1 MGLWLIVF
9 ATICLCFSIRGLLN
23 LVSPPPPSSSS
34 SSLLPPG
41 PFRVP
46 IIGNLIWLSR
56 SLSEL
61 EPILR
66 KLHAKYGPI
75 VTLPIGSRPAIFI
88 ADRSMAHQ
96 ALIQNGLV
104 FSDRPKALATEQ
116 ILNSDQHNI
125 ISASYGPIWRLL
137 RRNLASEML
146 HPARIRSFSSIRKW
160 VLDLLVTRLKADSKP
175 SNPVRVKDHIQYA
188 MFCLLVF
195 LCFGDKLDD
204 KQIKDIERVQRSI
217 LLSLKRFKMLNF
229 WPAITRVLLR
239 NKWKKFL
246 QIKQEQ
252 KDVLIPLI
260 RARKKL
266 KEERLNQE
274 QADDD
279 DDNDNDDNN
288 ETDENIVSYVDT
300 LLDLEWHGEKRKL
313 SEGEMVSICSEFL
326 NAGTDATSTALQWTL
341 ACLVKYP
348 HIQQKLVDEIRDVLG
363 EREHEEVKEED
374 LSKMPYLK
382 AVILEG
388 LRRHPPSHFV
398 LPHAVSKDLVFNNY
412 LVPKNGSLNFMV
424 AEMGWDPKVWE
435 NPMEF
440 RPERFLSTEK
450 NEGETFD
457 ITGSKEIKMMPFG
470 VGRRMCPG
478 YLLALLHL
486 EYYVANL
493 VWNFEWKA
501 CDDVDLSEKEEF
513 TTVMKHPL
521 QVRLWPRF

>member
-9 ATICLCFSIRGLLN
+9 VTICLCFSIRALINLL
-23 LVSPPPPSSSS
+23 SPSSSS
-34 SSLLPPG
+34 SSSSPLPPG
-41 PFRVP
+41 PLRVP
-46 IIGNLIWLSR
+46 IIGSLIWLSR

-104 FSDRPKALATEQ
+104 FSDRPKALATEK

-125 ISASYGPIWRLL
+125 ISASYGPKWRLL

-160 VLDLLVTRLKADSKP
+160 VLDLLVTRLIVDSKS
-175 SNPVRVKDHIQYA
+175 SNPIGVQDHIQYA

-204 KQIKDIERVQRSI
+204 KRIKDIECVQRNI
-217 LLSLKRFKMLNF
+217 LLSLRRFRTLNF

-239 NKWKKFL
+239 KKWEKFL

-266 KEERLNQE
+266 KEERSNQE
-274 QADDD
+274 QDDN
-279 DDNDNDDNN
+279 NDNDDDNN
-288 ETDENIVSYVDT
+288 ATEEHIVSYVDT
-300 LLDLEWHGEKRKL
+300 LLDLEWPGEKRKL
-313 SEGEMVSICSEFL
+313 NEGEMVSICSEFL
-326 NAGTDATSTALQWTL
+326 NAGTDTTATALQWTL

-348 HIQQKLVDEIRDVLG
+348 QIQQRLVDEIRDVMG
-363 EREHEEVKEED
+363 EREDKEAREED

-388 LRRHPPSHFV
+388 LRRHPPAHFV
-398 LPHAVSKDLVFNNY
+398 LPHAVSKDMVFNSY

-450 NEGETFD
+450 NNDNNGETFD
-457 ITGSKEIKMMPFG
+457 ITGSREIKMMPFG
-470 VGRRMCPG
+470 AGRRMCPG
-478 YLLALLHL
+478 YALALLHL

-493 VWNFEWKA
+493 VWKFEWKA
-501 CDDVDLSEKEEF
+501 CDDVDLSEKVEF

-521 QVRLWPRF
+521 QVRLCPRF